1 MAYATLKH
9 KGQTRIGG
17 ADYITHPIEVYNIL
31 KDMYHEE
38 NRENVLC
45 AGLLHDTLE
54 DTNTSIL
61 ELTTQFNEEVAS
73 LVTEVTNA
81 TYAIKEFGKTD
92 YLIHKMLNMTDS
104 ALAIKL
110 ADRLSN
116 VSDTKGFSKE
126 KRQKLY
132 ADTTKIL
139 LAVSKRPNLKPY
151 HAKIIKQISDRIL
164 SKRHPQN

>member
-9 KGQTRIGG
+9 KGQTRADGT
-17 ADYITHPIEVYNIL
+17 DYIVHPIDVYNIL
-31 KDMYHEE
+31 KDLYNGD

-116 VSDTKGFSKE
+116 VSDTKGFSEE
-126 KRQKLY
+126 KRQRLY
-132 ADTTKIL
+132 TETTKII
-139 LAVSKRPNLKPY
+139 LAVSKHPNLKPY
-151 HAKIIKQISDRIL
+151 HAQLIKQIGDCIL
-164 SKRHPQN
+164 AKKTPKN